1 MLFRRGKST
10 LTMHSWRNYLRERP
24 HDDRRDRHCNHH
36 GRTCRTTRSADLAY
50 TPPKRVIPG
59 YSKQQSITL
68 TKQQTEIEK
77 RQAAQK
83 QQAALR
89 KRAARRKQAELEK
102 QKTELEKRQAVQKQQ
117 AALERYVAQRQQA
130 ELDRQRAELERQRV
144 ELEKQ
149 RAELEVQQAELQKQQ
164 TELQK
169 EEATF
174 DLLKPT
180 AATPITCDTARQI
193 ILGFGFE
200 NGRVPSGLIIATA
213 LDFYLDCHRWDR
225 AGPIAPSGTQ
235 SVNAA
240 DNGDP

>member
-1 MLFRRGKST
+1 MMIGVIVIVIIMAALVGT
-10 LTMHSWRNYLRERP
+10 A
-24 HDDRRDRHCNHH
+24 
-36 GRTCRTTRSADLAY
+36 RSADLAY

-59 YSKQQSITL
+59 YSKQQSVTL
-68 TKQQTEIEK
+68 TRQQTEIEE

-89 KRAARRKQAELEK
+89 RRPARRRQAEFEK
-102 QKTELEKRQAVQKQQ
+102 QKAELEKRQAAQKQQ

-130 ELDRQRAELERQRV
+130 ELERQRAELERQRA

-149 RAELEVQQAELQKQQ
+149 RAELEEQQAELQKQQ

-193 ILGFGFE
+193 ILGFE
-200 NGRVPSGLIIATA
+200 NGRVPSGLTIATA
-213 LDFYLDCHRWDR
+213 LDFYLNCHRWDR

-240 DNGDP
+240 H